1 VQCDLIQKL
10 PQQQLYAAN
19 NNSYASIS
27 LGVTLDRRGGGAGRA
42 WSVVQQHLC
51 TLASRSAAAGHGP
64 GLRSRRRCHP
74 SRRSSARGR
83 GSGGW
88 RALPGLLGGLRL
100 PSRCCWLWGGARGSP
115 ACLRLPGASPTA
127 GPVSLCP
134 GQGTLPGKPAQGA
147 GSARAGWGGRGD
159 LDLLPE
165 SNSDVAADLGERL
178 KERVAEGV
186 DAERVDPADALDLY
200 QVALDAG
207 HHCPDVAEGDE
218 GEEEA
223 PDDCQGDAQDGG
235 EQPVAP
241 VLADG
246 EGGVAGL
253 PDAVE
258 AVRSH
263 GLGYHVLKIHL
274 GGEKRE
280 VRGVWGGQRGLQGKD
295 QDLLQREGR
304 ARTEGAGES
313 KGCAGGD
320 VDPLHP

>member
-1 VQCDLIQKL
+1 VE
-10 PQQQLYAAN
+10 
-19 NNSYASIS
+19 
-27 LGVTLDRRGGGAGRA
+27 
-42 WSVVQQHLC
+42 
-51 TLASRSAAAGHGP
+51 
-64 GLRSRRRCHP
+64 
-74 SRRSSARGR
+74 
-83 GSGGW
+83 
-88 RALPGLLGGLRL
+88 
-100 PSRCCWLWGGARGSP
+100 GSP
-115 ACLRLPGASPTA
+115 WAPGWASPPLTLLLALGWSEGQPGVPPSAGASPTA

-223 PDDCQGDAQDGG
+223 PDDCQGDAQEGG

-280 VRGVWGGQRGLQGKD
+280 VRGSGGVSEGSRARTRICCSVRGEPERKRL
-295 QDLLQREGR
+295 GR
-304 ARTEGAGES
+304 ARAVPGGTWTPCTPEQGQAPAQQES
-313 KGCAGGD
+313 SGGSWRGGPGT
-320 VDPLHP
+320 V